1 MFRRKCCNFAPR
13 NTRVLDNLAKKT
25 RIMQNKNVSVSFMIC
40 GILFCVCLICSNMLV
55 VKSFEFGPLNF
66 TGALFV
72 FPISY
77 ILNDCISEV
86 WGFKKARLIIWMGF
100 LMNFL
105 VALFGA
111 LVDAIPGA
119 PYFEMNDA
127 FHAIFG
133 LVPRVAAASFLAF
146 LVGSFLNAYVMS
158 KMKVASQGRHFS
170 ARAVLSSL
178 AGELSDSVIFF
189 PLALGGIVPWD
200 KMGLMVIT
208 QAVLKTAYEIV
219 ILPLTIKIVNWL
231 KKREGTDVYDHDISY
246 NVFRVRE
253 I

>member
-1 MFRRKCCNFAPR
+1 
-13 NTRVLDNLAKKT
+13 
-25 RIMQNKNVSVSFMIC
+25 MQTKNVSVSFMLC

-55 VKSFEFGPLNF
+55 VKAFEFGPLNF
-66 TGALFV
+66 TGALFL
-72 FPISY
+72 FPVSY

-86 WGFKKARLIIWMGF
+86 WGFKKARLIIWTGF

-105 VALFGA
+105 VVTIGA
-111 LVDAIPGA
+111 FVDAIPGA
-119 PYFEMNDA
+119 SYWEMDDA
-127 FHAIFG
+127 FHAFFG

-170 ARAVLSSL
+170 TRAILSTL

-208 QAVLKTAYEIV
+208 QAVLKTTYEILV
-219 ILPLTIKIVNWL
+219 LPLTIKVVKWL
-231 KKREGTDVYDHDISY
+231 KKYEGTDVYDRDISY
-246 NVFRVRE
+246 NVFRLNE

>member
-1 MFRRKCCNFAPR
+1 
-13 NTRVLDNLAKKT
+13 
-25 RIMQNKNVSVSFMIC
+25 MIC

-55 VKSFEFGPLNF
+55 VKTFEFGPLNF
-66 TGALFV
+66 TGALFL
-72 FPISY
+72 FPVSY
-77 ILNDCISEV
+77 IINDCISEV
-86 WGFKKARLIIWMGF
+86 WGFRKARLIIWMGF

-105 VALFGA
+105 VVTIGA

-119 PYFEMNDA
+119 PYWEMGDA
-127 FHAIFG
+127 FHAFFG

-158 KMKVASQGRHFS
+158 KMKVASEGRHFS
-170 ARAVLSSL
+170 SRAILSTL
-178 AGELSDSVIFF
+178 AGEFSDSVIFF

-219 ILPLTIKIVNWL
+219 VLPLTVRIVGWL
-231 KKREGTDVYDHDISY
+231 KKYEETDVYDRNISY
-246 NVFRVRE
+246 NVFRMLDL
-253 I
+253 